1 MADPR
6 IVDNPDVID
15 VITYNELREL
25 SYMGATVLHEDAIFP
40 VRLMGIPINIRNT
53 NSPQDSG
60 TMIVASCSDSEHD
73 NIITGIAGKKGFCSI
88 TIAGKKGFVSVNID
102 KDMMN
107 SEVGFARKVLAALER
122 EDISFEHLPSG
133 IDTLSIILSEK
144 SIEGKHDSILRSLC
158 DAVNPDSVFIE
169 DEIAL
174 IAVVGRG
181 MRSTKGTA
189 ARTIGA
195 IAKADINIVMID
207 QGSSELNI
215 ILGVKEN
222 DLEAAIKAIY
232 NEFRHK

>member
-1 MADPR
+1 MC
-6 IVDNPDVID
+6 
-15 VITYNELREL
+15 
-25 SYMGATVLHEDAIFP
+25 
-40 VRLMGIPINIRNT
+40 IR
-53 NSPQDSG
+53 D
-60 TMIVASCSDSEHD
+60 
-73 NIITGIAGKKGFCSI
+73 
-88 TIAGKKGFVSVNID
+88 
-102 KDMMN
+102 
-107 SEVGFARKVLAALER
+107 R
-122 EDISFEHLPSG
+122 
-133 IDTLSIILSEK
+133 
-144 SIEGKHDSILRSLC
+144 
-158 DAVNPDSVFIE
+158 